1 MALLRA
7 ARRGMIHAFENIR
20 AFPFSVTGIEHNLRV
35 VRDRIEQ
42 AAQAYARKAPSLLA
56 VSKGHPESAIR
67 RAFTAGQYEF
77 GESYLQEALAK
88 IGAMRDLPI
97 VWHYIGPI
105 QSNKTAAIAEHFS
118 WVHGIDRLKIAERLS
133 AARPDNL
140 APLNIC
146 IQINSSGEASKSGV
160 APAQLAPLASAVA
173 TLPRL
178 RLRGLMAIPAPTTD
192 VNTQRG
198 SFRGVREQFDA
209 LCLAGL
215 ALDTLSMGMSED
227 LEAAIAEGAT
237 IVRIGTAIFGLR
249 D

>member
-7 ARRGMIHAFENIR
+7 AQRGMIHAFENIR
-20 AFPFSVTGIEHNLRV
+20 AVPSSVTGIEHNLRV

-67 RAFTAGQYEF
+67 RAFAAGQYEF

-88 IGAMRDLPI
+88 IGATRDLPI

-140 APLNIC
+140 APLNVC
-146 IQINSSGEASKSGV
+146 IQINSSGETSKSGV
-160 APAQLAPLASAVA
+160 APAQLAPLARAVA

-192 VNTQRG
+192 VNIQRG

-209 LCLAGL
+209 LCLTGL

>member
-7 ARRGMIHAFENIR
+7 AQRGMIHAFENIR
-20 AFPFSVTGIEHNLRV
+20 AFPSSVSGIEHNLRV
-35 VRDRIEQ
+35 VRDRIDQ

-67 RAFTAGQYEF
+67 RAFAAGQCEF

-160 APAQLAPLASAVA
+160 APAQLAPLARAVA

-178 RLRGLMAIPAPTTD
+178 RLRGLMVIPAPTAD
-192 VNTQRG
+192 VNTQRQ

-209 LCLAGL
+209 LCLVGL
-215 ALDTLSMGMSED
+215 VLDTLSMGMSED

-237 IVRIGTAIFGLR
+237 IVRVGTAIFGRR